1 MAHENCFGTWEK
13 SKLGTAPDGTGEFAG
28 VFVID
33 KHDADQITGTHKGR
47 NNAVIVGKCTGTRMK
62 FAVTDK
68 VTGDVICYIKG
79 EISSGTGKFFIN
91 GKFKKP
97 LDDDAFSGDA
107 ADTET
112 IWEGK
117 RLRVAA
123 DDWTAEKPT

>member
-1 MAHENCFGTWEK
+1 MAHVNCFGTWEK
-13 SKLGTAPDGTGEFAG
+13 SKLGDSADGTGEFAG

-33 KHDADQITGTHKGR
+33 EHETDLITGTHRGR
-47 NNAVIVGKCTGTRMK
+47 HDAVIVGNCNGEKMK
-62 FAVTDK
+62 FAITDR
-68 VTGDVICYIKG
+68 VTGDVICYLKG
-79 EISSGTGKFFIN
+79 KITPGDGKFFIN

-97 LDDDAFSGDA
+97 LDDDVFDSDA

-117 RLRVAA
+117 RLVVAP

>member
-1 MAHENCFGTWEK
+1 MAHVNCHGTWIK
-13 SKLGTAPDGTGEFAG
+13 SKLGPDADGTGEFAG

-33 KHDADQITGTHKGR
+33 EHDTNRIVGTHKGR
-47 NNAVIVGKCTGTRMK
+47 NDAVIVGRCDGDKMR
-62 FAVTDK
+62 FAITDK
-68 VTGDVICYIKG
+68 VTGDVICYLKG
-79 EISSGTGKFFIN
+79 EISPGTGKFFIN

-97 LDDDAFSGDA
+97 LDDDVFDRDA

-117 RLRVAA
+117 RLRVAP